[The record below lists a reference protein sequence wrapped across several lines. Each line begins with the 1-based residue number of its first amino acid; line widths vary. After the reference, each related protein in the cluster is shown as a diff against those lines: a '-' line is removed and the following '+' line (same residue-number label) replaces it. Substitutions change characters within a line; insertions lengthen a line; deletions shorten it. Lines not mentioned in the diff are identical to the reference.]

1 MAGLN
6 LLFQGYWL
14 KRNKGVYCTDVANEK
29 MNHTGWQQLLS
40 SILPTNPG
48 NHSEKKDLDSLKMAI
63 LLFCEEEKKKKKN
76 KVIGWPARITHL
88 YFKIK
93 KIIYL
98 IENTNLTSIAFI
110 ICS

>member
-1 MAGLN
+1 MLQMRKWTTQADSN
-6 LLFQGYWL
+6 YYPQFYQQTQEIIQK
-14 KRNKGVYCTDVANEK
+14 KRSGQFKNGHLA
-29 MNHTGWQQLLS
+29 
-40 SILPTNPG
+40 ILWG
-48 NHSEKKDLDSLKMAI
+48 REKK
-63 LLFCEEEKKKKKN
+63 ETN